1 MFVHSAANLHLLH
14 AFDQHQREMQRDQ
27 IMRKRITTGFILLAC
42 AAMIPN
48 AASAQFSE
56 SYNFLKAVRERDG
69 AKATEFVSKPGSIIV
84 NTRDDK
90 NGESALHIVTKG
102 RDLGWMTFLL
112 ARNAKP
118 DQRDNQGN
126 TPLMAAA
133 QLGFIEGAQLL
144 IKNKANVDLPNAS
157 GETPLIRAVQ
167 LRNGPMVQLLMS
179 AGANP
184 AKADTIAGMSA
195 RDYAQRD
202 SRAATILKIITEAKV
217 AKPAKSFGPN

>member
-1 MFVHSAANLHLLH
+1 MRNKAAAGLMI
-14 AFDQHQREMQRDQ
+14 F
-27 IMRKRITTGFILLAC
+27 AC
-42 AAMIPN
+42 AMLMPG
-48 AASAQFSE
+48 AAHAQFSE

-69 AKATEFVSKPGSIIV
+69 AKATELVSKPGSVIV

-102 RDLGWMTFLL
+102 RDLGWMSFLL
-112 ARNAKP
+112 ARNAKA

-126 TPLMAAA
+126 SPLMVAT

-144 IKNKANVDLPNAS
+144 IKNKANIDLANAS

-167 LRNGPMVQLLMS
+167 LRNGPMVQLLMN

-184 AKADTIAGMSA
+184 AKADTIAGLSA
-195 RDYAQRD
+195 RDYAARDQRG
-202 SRAATILKIITEAKV
+202 AAILKIITDTKA

>member
-1 MFVHSAANLHLLH
+1 MRMKRATGLLIL
-14 AFDQHQREMQRDQ
+14 AFTVMLPS
-27 IMRKRITTGFILLAC
+27 T
-42 AAMIPN
+42 
-48 AASAQFSE
+48 ASAQFSE

-69 AKATEFVSKPGSIIV
+69 NKATELVSKPGSIIV

-90 NGESALHIVTKG
+90 NGETALHIVTKG
-102 RDLGWMTFLL
+102 RDLGWMSFLL

-118 DQRDNQGN
+118 DQRDSQGN

-144 IKNKANVDLPNAS
+144 IKNKASVDIANAS

-167 LRNGPMVQLLMS
+167 LRNGPMVQLLMT

-202 SRAATILKIITEAKV
+202 QRATAILKIITEAKPV
-217 AKPAKSFGPN
+217 KPAKSFGPN

>member
-1 MFVHSAANLHLLH
+1 VFVHSAANLHLLN

-27 IMRKRITTGFILLAC
+27 IMRKRIVTGLILVAY
-42 AAMIPN
+42 AAIMPN

-56 SYNFLKAVRERDG
+56 GYNFLKAVRERDG

-102 RDLGWMTFLL
+102 RDLGWMSFLL

-126 TPLMAAA
+126 TPLMSAA

-144 IKNKANVDLPNAS
+144 IKNKANVDLPNSS

-167 LRNGPMVQLLMS
+167 LRNGPMVQLLMT

-184 AKADTIAGMSA
+184 TKADTIAGMSA

-202 SRAATILKIITEAKV
+202 SRAAAILKIITEAKV

>member
-1 MFVHSAANLHLLH
+1 MRMKSAAGLV
-14 AFDQHQREMQRDQ
+14 
-27 IMRKRITTGFILLAC
+27 ILAC
-42 AAMIPN
+42 VAMLPGTAN
-48 AASAQFSE
+48 AQFSE

-69 AKATEFVSKPGSIIV
+69 AKATEIVSKAGSVTV

-102 RDLGWMTFLL
+102 RDLGWMNFLL

-118 DQRDNQGN
+118 DQRDNLGN

-144 IKNKANVDLPNAS
+144 IKNRASVDLANAS

-167 LRNGPMVQLLMS
+167 LRNGPMVQLLMT

-184 AKADTIAGMSA
+184 AKADTIAGLSA

-202 SRAATILKIITEAKV
+202 SRATAILKIITESKA

>member
-1 MFVHSAANLHLLH
+1 MFVHSAANLHLLKPLINISGKCNGIIDMRTIT
-14 AFDQHQREMQRDQ
+14 ATSL
-27 IMRKRITTGFILLAC
+27 IMLAL
-42 AAMIPN
+42 AAMMPS
-48 AASAQFSE
+48 AATAQFSE
-56 SYNFLKAVRERDG
+56 SYNFIKAVRERDG
-69 AKATEFVSKPGSIIV
+69 AKATELVSKPGSIIV

-90 NGESALHIVTKG
+90 SGESALHIVTKG
-102 RDLGWMTFLL
+102 RDLGWMNFLL
-112 ARNAKP
+112 SRNAKT

-133 QLGFIEGAQLL
+133 QLGFVEGVQLL

-167 LRNGPMVQLLMS
+167 LRNGPMVQVLMS

-202 SRAATILKIITEAKV
+202 SRAAAILKIITEAKP

>member
-1 MFVHSAANLHLLH
+1 MARLSVICYVPLRTIDDKSNGIK
-14 AFDQHQREMQRDQ
+14 
-27 IMRKRITTGFILLAC
+27 IMRMKLAAGLAIMAC
-42 AAMIPN
+42 AAMMPSTAN
-48 AASAQFSE
+48 AQFSE
-56 SYNFLKAVRERDG
+56 SYNFLKAVRDRDG
-69 AKATEFVSKPGSIIV
+69 GKATDAVAKPGSTII

-90 NGESALHIVTKG
+90 NGETALHIVTKG

-112 ARNAKP
+112 ARGAKP
-118 DQRDNQGN
+118 DLRDNLGN
-126 TPLMAAA
+126 TALMAAT
-133 QLGFIEGAQLL
+133 QLSFIEGAQLL
-144 IKNKANVDLPNAS
+144 IKNRAGVDLANGS

-167 LRNGPMVQLLMS
+167 LRSAAMVQLLLN

-202 SRAATILKIITEAKV
+202 SRAAAIFKIITDTKP

>member
-1 MFVHSAANLHLLH
+1 MRNKIATGLTIF
-14 AFDQHQREMQRDQ
+14 AFM
-27 IMRKRITTGFILLAC
+27 
-42 AAMIPN
+42 AMMPN
-48 AASAQFSE
+48 AAIAQFSE
-56 SYNFLKAVRERDG
+56 SYNFIKAVRERNG
-69 AKATEFVSKPGSIIV
+69 AKATEIISKPGSIIV

-90 NGESALHIVTKG
+90 SGESALHIVTKG
-102 RDLGWMTFLL
+102 RDLGWMNFLL
-112 ARNAKP
+112 TRNAKT

-144 IKNKANVDLPNAS
+144 IKNKANVDIPNAS

-167 LRNGPMVQLLMS
+167 LRNGAMVQLLMA

-184 AKADTIAGMSA
+184 SKADTIAGLSA

-202 SRAATILKIITEAKV
+202 SRAAAILKIITDTKV
-217 AKPAKSFGPN
+217 TKPAKSFGPN

>member
-1 MFVHSAANLHLLH
+1 
-14 AFDQHQREMQRDQ
+14 
-27 IMRKRITTGFILLAC
+27 MRKRAATGLIIFAC
-42 AAMIPN
+42 AVLMPGTAN
-48 AASAQFSE
+48 AQFSE

-69 AKATEFVSKPGSIIV
+69 AKATEIVSKPGSVII

-102 RDLGWMTFLL
+102 RDLGWLNFLL
-112 ARNAKP
+112 SRSAKP

-126 TPLMAAA
+126 TPLMAAT

-144 IKNKANVDLPNAS
+144 IKNKASVDLANAS

-167 LRNGPMVQLLMS
+167 LRNGPMVQLLIN

-184 AKADTIAGMSA
+184 AKADTIAGLSA
-195 RDYAQRD
+195 RDYAARDQRG
-202 SRAATILKIITEAKV
+202 AAILKIITDAKT
-217 AKPAKSFGPN
+217 AKPAKTFGPN